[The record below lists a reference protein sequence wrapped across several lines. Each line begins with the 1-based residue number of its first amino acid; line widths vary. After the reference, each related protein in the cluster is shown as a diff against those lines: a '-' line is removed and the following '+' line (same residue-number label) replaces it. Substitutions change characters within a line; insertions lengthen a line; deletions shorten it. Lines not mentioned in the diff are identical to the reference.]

1 MNYDDEND
9 FYVVIP
15 SNVESDDNPTC
26 FSTFLAKKVE
36 LRGLWQVGMRSIY
49 IPHSWKDSTNKEF
62 IRIYHSRSQSTIKDP
77 PNFENH
83 VTIVRSYLDIPLDN
97 IDLYDPL
104 IAEKLT
110 ILIRKRMSKIKARN
124 EKRLIDF
131 DNVDPQQG
139 LVFKWDIE
147 KQRYYIVS
155 KYNRVFIPTVL
166 SYAMGFDE
174 NEFKFSETANKVYA
188 KMDPHYISSNPFIY
202 VYANIVD
209 ETLVGSSSAQLL
221 QIIPVTSKYGGVILF
236 ETPHPNYINCN
247 TSKLKRIEINI
258 TNDKGE
264 CLNSHFGTSVI
275 TLHFI
280 KKSL

>member
-9 FYVVIP
+9 FYVAIP
-15 SNVESDDNPTC
+15 SNVKSDDSPTC

-36 LRGLWQVGMRSIY
+36 LKGLWQVGMRSIY

-62 IRIYHSRSQSTIKDP
+62 IRIFHTRSKNTIKDP
-77 PNFENH
+77 PNFQNH
-83 VTIVRSYLDIPLDN
+83 ITQSRLYLDIPLDN

-104 IAEKLT
+104 IAQKLT
-110 ILIRKRMSKIKARN
+110 NLIHDRMSKIKSRN

-131 DNVDPQQG
+131 DNVDPQEG
-139 LVFKWDIE
+139 LVFKWDLQ
-147 KQRYYIVS
+147 KQRYYIVT
-155 KYNRVFIPTVL
+155 KYHKVFIPTVL

-174 NEFKFSETANKVYA
+174 NEFLQSDNRFYA
-188 KMDPHYISSNPFIY
+188 KMDPYYTSSNPFIY

-221 QIIPVTSKYGGVILF
+221 QIIPITSKYGGVILF

-247 TSKLKRIEINI
+247 TSKLKQIEINI